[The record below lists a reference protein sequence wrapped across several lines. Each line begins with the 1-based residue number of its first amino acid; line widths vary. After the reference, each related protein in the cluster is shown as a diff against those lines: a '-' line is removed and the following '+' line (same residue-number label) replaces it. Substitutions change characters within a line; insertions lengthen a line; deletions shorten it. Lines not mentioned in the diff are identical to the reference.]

1 MLFWLLPLLLVAIV
15 AALARRIPH
24 VREVALAAGLV
35 AIADAIV
42 YAVLF
47 LAAPRT
53 PESGC
58 VSTHTFVYEYRT
70 TFFLVG
76 VLAAIAAAGTDVA
89 SALRD
94 RRPVRLPVV
103 AALSAAAGIACLF
116 LVLFIGICGD

>member
-53 PESGC
+53 PGSGC

-76 VLAAIAAAGTDVA
+76 VLAAIAAVGTDVA
-89 SALRD
+89 SALGD
-94 RRPVRLPVV
+94 RPVRLPVV

-116 LVLFIGICGD
+116 LVLVIGICGD